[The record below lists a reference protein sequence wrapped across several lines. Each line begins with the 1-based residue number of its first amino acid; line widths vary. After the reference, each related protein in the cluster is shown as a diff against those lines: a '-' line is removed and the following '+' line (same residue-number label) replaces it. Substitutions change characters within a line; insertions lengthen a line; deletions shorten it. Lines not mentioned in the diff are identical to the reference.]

1 MRECNGAPVDFHRID
16 VRLWESP
23 YKCLAEPATAGDSRG
38 QGGTSM
44 NELTIRGAKAQQNLL
59 EWSQRVADCRS
70 SGVSVSRWCAEHD
83 IKPKTYYN
91 WQKKVF
97 AAMIEQQKTQLEQPQ
112 ERRFAELP
120 APEGR
125 SDLVATVHIGSA
137 SLEVYSGANADVVAA
152 LCKAMNDVK

>member
-59 EWSQRVADCRS
+59 EWSQHVADCRS

-91 WQKKVF
+91 WQK
-97 AAMIEQQKTQLEQPQ
+97 
-112 ERRFAELP
+112 
-120 APEGR
+120 
-125 SDLVATVHIGSA
+125 
-137 SLEVYSGANADVVAA
+137 
-152 LCKAMNDVK
+152 